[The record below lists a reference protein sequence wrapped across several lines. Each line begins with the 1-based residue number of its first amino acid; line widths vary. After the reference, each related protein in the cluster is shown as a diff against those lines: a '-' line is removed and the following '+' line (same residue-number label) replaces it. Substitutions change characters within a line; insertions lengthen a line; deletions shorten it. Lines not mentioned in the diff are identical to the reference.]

1 MTAKTIEVLNP
12 TGRVARMDLAIAPR
26 VDDLN
31 GKTLGLIDNGK
42 PNFGIFLSRVEELL
56 SQKFRF
62 ADVIHAKKALTGMP
76 LDKDKMEKLVA
87 DCDVVVSGMCD

>member
-12 TGRVARMDLAIAPR
+12 TGRTASLDLAIAPR

-31 GKTLGLIDNGK
+31 GKILGLIDNGK
-42 PNFGIFLSRVEELL
+42 PNFDIFLSRVEELL

-62 ADVIHAKKALTGMP
+62 ADVIYAKKALTGMA